1 MVTRDETTS
10 VNMVDGKSVEELALD
25 AESAIRDGMKNDDT
39 VAIESGLAGKVE
51 MLDAGHSWV
60 YDVRNYQRSK
70 INNNML
76 RSQLQKTDTD
86 VTSAHYGRRVF
97 TTENLEAKG
106 LRPVKGTFKCFLH
119 KDSPDREKWNQMGYA
134 VCPAGSLASPSNQ
147 ESHAK
152 RTHKAEWAAIQAEA
166 ERTRQQKADQL
177 ADLNIAALLRAQGIT
192 PEAPVAAPVAAAP
205 VVVAPVVAAQPEE
218 EFSPSSGTCPKCDW
232 TNDSPKPQSRR
243 MSFFHHNKTHE

>member
-1 MVTRDETTS
+1 MVTRDEATT

-25 AESAIRDGMKNDDT
+25 AESAIRDGMKDADT
-39 VAIESGLAGKVE
+39 VAIDSGLSGSVE

-60 YDVRNYQRSK
+60 YDVRNYDRSK
-70 INNNML
+70 VNNNML
-76 RSQLQKTDTD
+76 RTQLQKTDTD

-97 TTENLEAKG
+97 TTENLWAKG

-119 KDSPDREKWNQMGYA
+119 KDSPDREKWNTMGYA

-177 ADLNIAALLRAQGIT
+177 ADLNIAALLAQQAT
-192 PEAPVAAPVAAAP
+192 TAPP
-205 VVVAPVVAAQPEE
+205 VVAPVV
-218 EFSPSSGTCPKCDW
+218 EFGNVS
-232 TNDSPKPQSRR
+232 
-243 MSFFHHNKTHE
+243 

>member
-1 MVTRDETTS
+1 
-10 VNMVDGKSVEELALD
+10 MVDGKSVEELALD

-39 VAIESGLAGKVE
+39 VAIERGLAGKVE

-97 TTENLEAKG
+97 TTENLWAKG
-106 LRPVKGTFKCFLH
+106 LQPVKGTFKCFLH
-119 KDSPDREKWNQMGYA
+119 KDSPDRAKWNQMGYA

-192 PEAPVAAPVAAAP
+192 PEAPVAADP
-205 VVVAPVVAAQPEE
+205 VVVAPEWTPSLIVEDSLPTVVTDPAWT
-218 EFSPSSGTCPKCDW
+218 PSSGTCQQCDW
-232 TNDSPKPQSRR
+232 KYGGASKKAGGRR
-243 MSFFHHNKTHE
+243 AAYYSHKKSHE

>member
-1 MVTRDETTS
+1 MVTRDEATT

-25 AESAIRDGMKNDDT
+25 AESAIRDGMKDADT
-39 VAIESGLAGKVE
+39 VAIDSGLSGSVE

-60 YDVRNYQRSK
+60 YDVRNYDRSK
-70 INNNML
+70 VNNNML
-76 RSQLQKTDTD
+76 RTQLQKTDTD

-97 TTENLEAKG
+97 TTENLWAKG

-119 KDSPDREKWNQMGYA
+119 KDSPDREKWNTMGYA

-177 ADLNIAALLRAQGIT
+177 ADLNIAALLAQQAAT
-192 PEAPVAAPVAAAP
+192 APP
-205 VVVAPVVAAQPEE
+205 VVAPVVAAPVETAPEVAAQPVE

>member
-1 MVTRDETTS
+1 MVTRDEATT

-25 AESAIRDGMKNDDT
+25 AESAIRDGMKDADT
-39 VAIESGLAGKVE
+39 VAIDSGLSGSVE

-60 YDVRNYQRSK
+60 YDVRNYDRSK
-70 INNNML
+70 VNNNML
-76 RSQLQKTDTD
+76 RTQLQKTDTD

-97 TTENLEAKG
+97 TTENLWAKG

-119 KDSPDREKWNQMGYA
+119 KDSPDREKWNTMGYA

-147 ESHAK
+147 E
-152 RTHKAEWAAIQAEA
+152 
-166 ERTRQQKADQL
+166 
-177 ADLNIAALLRAQGIT
+177 ADLNIAALLAQQAAT
-192 PEAPVAAPVAAAP
+192 APP
-205 VVVAPVVAAQPEE
+205 VVAPVVAAPVETAPEVAAQPVE